1 MDEDVIRFPALWSVL
16 VSICRLGETFTF
28 TVEGFLPH
36 LVVPAV
42 KEAFDYERSAALTR
56 QDCKTDNLH
65 RSLDL

>member
-1 MDEDVIRFPALWSVL
+1 MHDDAIRFPAPWS
-16 VSICRLGETFTF
+16 SGICSLGENFTF

-36 LVVPAV
+36 FAAPAV
-42 KEAFDYERSAALTR
+42 KEAFDCELSAALTK